1 MDINMKA
8 AVLNAQQSY
17 RVAQAIKPL
26 KLKMDFYSRPY
37 LNVDADEEIRFRM
50 HFFAVAICH
59 QTHQLYHP
67 KLNIYGWD
75 FIEYIFV
82 KLAKTNNTL
91 LHPNYLR
98 SATISEIASRLS
110 IEFSHSDNGIK
121 CSLDRLDER
130 ARLMKDAAEFLSIK
144 FDGKVSEIF
153 ERSKNY
159 LISDERGL
167 YAQLSQMEA
176 FADPQQKKST
186 FLIKLLEED
195 GLVRIQDPEN
205 FIPIMDYHMQRVLLR
220 LGCVEVT
227 DDDLRDKILRRVTL
241 SSDEPIRQLCI
252 IAFKMIAEDSGHPVT
267 KMNDFFWS
275 LGRSCCHETTLCTDK
290 VCSKSPCT
298 FTEIV
303 EVSDHSMCAFQ
314 EICKGATDESY
325 RKLWQPV
332 VETHFY

>member
-1 MDINMKA
+1 MGKINIIA
-8 AVLNAQQSY
+8 ALNAHQCR
-17 RVAQAIKPL
+17 RVADAIKPL
-26 KLKMDFYSRPY
+26 KLKKDFYSRPY
-37 LNVDADEEIRFRM
+37 LNVDTDEEARFRM

-67 KLNIYGWD
+67 VLNIYGWD
-75 FIEYIFV
+75 FIEYVFV
-82 KLAKTNNTL
+82 KLAQTNNDL
-91 LHPNYLR
+91 LHPNFLR
-98 SATISEIASRLS
+98 SASISGIASKLATV
-110 IEFSHSDNGIK
+110 FSHSGDTEK

-130 ARLMKDAAEFLSIK
+130 ARLMKEAAEFLSSK
-144 FDGKVSEIF
+144 FDGKVSNIF

-159 LISDERGL
+159 LISDGSGL
-167 YAQLSQMEA
+167 YAQLSKMEA

-195 GLVRIQDPEN
+195 GLVKINDPEN

-220 LGCVEVT
+220 LGCVEIT
-227 DDDLRDKILRRVTL
+227 DDTLRDKILHRSVLDT
-241 SSDEPIRQLCI
+241 DEPIRQLCI
-252 IAFKMIAEDSGHPVT
+252 EAFKLIAKGSGHPVT

-303 EVSDHSMCAFQ
+303 EVSNHSKCVFQ
-314 EICKGATDESY
+314 GICKGATVESY